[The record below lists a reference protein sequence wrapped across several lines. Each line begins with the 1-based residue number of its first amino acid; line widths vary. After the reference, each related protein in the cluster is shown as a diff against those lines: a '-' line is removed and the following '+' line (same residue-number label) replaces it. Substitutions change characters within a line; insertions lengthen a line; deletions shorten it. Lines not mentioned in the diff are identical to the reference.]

1 MNRNADKKLKKMN
14 TINEIANRLAS
25 LCEKHEFLKAYTELF
40 SEHAESIDPMN
51 NNTLMQGSGV
61 LMERERKFLETTEIH
76 DLKVSEPLF
85 AGNYFCVTMSFDF
98 TPAAQERRKVEELCI
113 YKVENGKIVSQQFFI
128 G

>member
-1 MNRNADKKLKKMN
+1 MN

-25 LCEKHEFLKAYTELF
+25 LCEKHEFLQAYTALF

-51 NNTLMQGSGV
+51 NNQLLHGRGV
-61 LMERERKFLETTEIH
+61 LMERERKFLETTEIY

-85 AGNYFCVTMSFDF
+85 AGNYFCVTMSLEF
-98 TPAAQERRKVEELCI
+98 TPAGQERRKVEELCV
-113 YKVENGKIVSQQFFI
+113 YKVENGKIISQQFFI